1 MGFERVAVEEHLAFV
16 GVVET
21 VDDAHQG
28 RLAGA
33 IFADDTVNAA
43 FTNLKV
49 DLLVGVHF
57 AKPLIDTP

>member
-1 MGFERVAVEEHLAFV
+1 MLIRVDLPAPFSP
-16 GVVET
+16 T
-21 VDDAHQG
+21 
-28 RLAGA
+28 
-33 IFADDTVNAA
+33 TVNAA